1 MIKLRLDIENKY
13 KNVLKEKKDIEIK
26 TLRLIK
32 SAIKD
37 KEIALR
43 SKENKGELS
52 EESIAEILQ
61 GMIKRRKESIEM
73 FLKGGR
79 EQLVDLEKQEIEI
92 IKSFLPK
99 QLTEEETKEVIKNI
113 IKENNFNSIK
123 DMGKIMHELKSK
135 YFGKIDLSLA
145 GKLSKEILNQ

>member
-1 MIKLRLDIENKY
+1 MK
-13 KNVLKEKKDIEIK
+13 V
-26 TLRLIK
+26 
-32 SAIKD
+32 
-37 KEIALR
+37 
-43 SKENKGELS
+43 
-52 EESIAEILQ
+52 LQ

-79 EQLVDLEKQEIEI
+79 EQLVNLEKQEIEI
-92 IKSFLPK
+92 IKYFLPK

-113 IKENNFNSIK
+113 IKKNNFDSIK

-145 GKLSKEILNQ
+145 GKISREILNQ